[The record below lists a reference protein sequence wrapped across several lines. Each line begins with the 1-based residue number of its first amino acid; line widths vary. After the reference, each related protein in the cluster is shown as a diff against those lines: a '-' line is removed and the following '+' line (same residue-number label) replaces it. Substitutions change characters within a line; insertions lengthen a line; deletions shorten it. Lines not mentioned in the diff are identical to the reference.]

1 MVKTVSEQR
10 LLKAPESTVIEKVAL
25 EFAAVFYDAARSS
38 GSTSKLTQR
47 VWARKNFQ
55 KFIPPATKHLISM
68 LGRSDIADL
77 MKQEIHQAL
86 LERVNDPEVTML
98 DELAHPSVMEHLLWA
113 NDGPNTERI
122 NCLLRSF
129 LWTNYIEYKEMKNML
144 TVNTGFN

>member
-1 MVKTVSEQR
+1 MAKTISEQR

-38 GSTSKLTQR
+38 GATSKLTQR
-47 VWARKNFQ
+47 AWARKNFQ
-55 KFIPPATKHLISM
+55 KFIPHATKHLISM

-98 DELAHPSVMEHLLWA
+98 DELAHPSVMEH
-113 NDGPNTERI
+113 
-122 NCLLRSF
+122 
-129 LWTNYIEYKEMKNML
+129 
-144 TVNTGFN
+144 